1 MKPEDWLHKALGINP
16 PWQISHLIENL
27 STSRLDVWVSLE
39 RPKSGWFFSQRPS
52 APEHTLPV
60 WRHLNIGNFKCHIH
74 ANPVEA
80 GRHNNLGWIGDDGQ
94 PFTRAM
100 VQLIGAHFLAGL
112 SIQAVCPL
120 LDIPAADVWKLK
132 HNLDNGRTSLN
143 APAPLGDSPAV
154 DHIIPEASHAIWQ
167 QLLSGEF
174 NLDIRVLSL
183 KLLMTKLR
191 EQVLRIQDSEV
202 HTLKAHELQRYF
214 VRHAHLLAHE
224 LEQINRI

>member
-1 MKPEDWLHKALGINP
+1 MKPEDWLDKALGITP

-27 STSRLDVWVSLE
+27 STSRLDIWISLE
-39 RPKSGWFFSQRPS
+39 RPKSGWFFSQRSS
-52 APEHTLPV
+52 APDHTLPV
-60 WRHLNIGNFKCHIH
+60 WRHLNLGNLKCHIH

-112 SIQAVCPL
+112 NIQAVCPL
-120 LDIPAADVWKLK
+120 LDIPAAEVWKLK
-132 HNLDNGRTSLN
+132 HNLDNGRTSLS
-143 APAPLGDSPAV
+143 APAPMGKTPAV
-154 DHIIPEASHAIWQ
+154 DRGIPEASHAVWQ
-167 QLLSGEF
+167 QLLSGEL
-174 NLDIRVLSL
+174 NLDTRVLSL

-191 EQVLRIQDSEV
+191 EQVLRIEDSEV
-202 HTLKAHELQRYF
+202 QMLKAHELQRYF
-214 VRHAHLLAHE
+214 VRHAHLLGHE

>member
-52 APEHTLPV
+52 APDHTLPV

-154 DHIIPEASHAIWQ
+154 DHIIPEASHAVWQ

-202 HTLKAHELQRYF
+202 HALKAHELQRYF